1 MALEAPPRMGEG
13 EVLVIPRR
21 SFYAVIFAVSLL
33 VLTSLALGAGGFVY
47 LLRQVEELRAAR
59 CACSAVKRDVP
70 RDLTGEVATHADR
83 RAEAV
88 RDQLLA
94 VLPNDRNRRN
104 LPPVDVNVDLPDIV
118 LETLGLEGE
127 VAREEDDSVPAG
139 EPPLRRTKRG
149 GGKKGGRGKKGL
161 GLKAAHIQGDAGGAV
176 PVGAHAATVMKQS
189 AKLGEVLL
197 STREQVA
204 KENGQVNHW
213 KIANWMN
220 RPDYEQYYNVFQLD
234 AVDGSLRVTE
244 AGLYFV
250 YSQVYYYDG
259 SHAFLSHIVRESGER
274 EPFLQCIQSPVN
286 ESRKYNTCFTA
297 GVFHL
302 DAGDKVFVEL
312 QQETGIVDM
321 SPDTTFFGL
330 IKIAEPA
337 PPKKRGRHKN
347 KKQERG
353 S

>member
-176 PVGAHAATVMKQS
+176 PVGAQNVDRFGPPRRFKF
-189 AKLGEVLL
+189 KD
-197 STREQVA
+197 
-204 KENGQVNHW
+204 GQVNHW

-250 YSQVYYYDG
+250 YSQVLQVYYYDG

>member
-176 PVGAHAATVMKQS
+176 PVGAH
-189 AKLGEVLL
+189 
-197 STREQVA
+197 
-204 KENGQVNHW
+204 GQVNHW